1 MNEIDVKIIREQLG
15 CTQGTLAEKLG
26 VSIRTVQ
33 NWENGKVVP
42 STKLILL
49 RNIIQNIDMEKNMK
63 ERICEFINYKG
74 ISVSRFELVCQL
86 GNGAVSKMGTNTRQS
101 TIDRISKA
109 FPELNTVWL
118 RTGQGE
124 MLNPIQQGGI
134 HSIASAPHA
143 ISAVNSTVNAQGAS
157 CTPHAPANEICI
169 VPEEVSELPDTDVYE
184 LVRSGGLNE
193 AERLNAVGRHI
204 RIDMYW
210 RVREDAMMP
219 RFMRGDILALA
230 ALPEGAM
237 FPNGSPMVVDTRPF
251 GFVFRR
257 VYDAG
262 DALDCRVANAESGYA
277 DTVMQK
283 SQVIR
288 LYRVVGMVRLGQ

>member
-1 MNEIDVKIIREQLG
+1 M
-15 CTQGTLAEKLG
+15 
-26 VSIRTVQ
+26 
-33 NWENGKVVP
+33 
-42 STKLILL
+42 
-49 RNIIQNIDMEKNMK
+49 
-63 ERICEFINYKG
+63 
-74 ISVSRFELVCQL
+74 
-86 GNGAVSKMGTNTRQS
+86 
-101 TIDRISKA
+101 
-109 FPELNTVWL
+109 
-118 RTGQGE
+118 
-124 MLNPIQQGGI
+124 
-134 HSIASAPHA
+134 
-143 ISAVNSTVNAQGAS
+143 NSTVNAQGAS

-184 LVRSGGLNE
+184 LMKGGGLNA
-193 AERLNAVGRHI
+193 AERLNAVGRFI

>member
-15 CTQGTLAEKLG
+15 CTQETLAEKLG

-33 NWENGKVVP
+33 NWENGKVIP
-42 STKLILL
+42 KTK
-49 RNIIQNIDMEKNMK
+49 K
-63 ERICEFINYKG
+63 EFILSLVEGENASLKQRLVSFIYYKRLSQKKFEDSIGVSNGYVNSISKG
-74 ISVSRFELVCQL
+74 I
-86 GNGAVSKMGTNTRQS
+86 GADKLEKICSKY
-101 TIDRISKA
+101 
-109 FPELNTVWL
+109 PELNRKWL
-118 RTGQGE
+118 LYGQGE

-157 CTPHAPANEICI
+157 CTPPAPANEICI

-184 LVRSGGLNE
+184 LVRGGGLNE
-193 AERLNAVGRHI
+193 AERLNAVGRFI

>member
-1 MNEIDVKIIREQLG
+1 MKEIDIKQIRENFG
-15 CTQGTLAEKLG
+15 YSQGTLADMLG

-33 NWENGKVVP
+33 NWENGKVIP
-42 STKLILL
+42 KTK
-49 RNIIQNIDMEKNMK
+49 K
-63 ERICEFINYKG
+63 EFILNLMEGENASLKQRLVSFIYYKRLSQKKFEDSIGVSNGYVNSISKG
-74 ISVSRFELVCQL
+74 I
-86 GNGAVSKMGTNTRQS
+86 GADKLEKICSKY
-101 TIDRISKA
+101 
-109 FPELNTVWL
+109 PELNRKWL
-118 RTGQGE
+118 LYGQGE

-184 LVRSGGLNE
+184 LVKGGGLDG

-237 FPNGSPMVVDTRPF
+237 FPNGSPMVVDTSPF

>member
-1 MNEIDVKIIREQLG
+1 
-15 CTQGTLAEKLG
+15 
-26 VSIRTVQ
+26 
-33 NWENGKVVP
+33 
-42 STKLILL
+42 
-49 RNIIQNIDMEKNMK
+49 
-63 ERICEFINYKG
+63 
-74 ISVSRFELVCQL
+74 
-86 GNGAVSKMGTNTRQS
+86 
-101 TIDRISKA
+101 
-109 FPELNTVWL
+109 
-118 RTGQGE
+118 

-184 LVRSGGLNE
+184 LVRGGMLND
-193 AERLNAVGRHI
+193 AE
-204 RIDMYW
+204 
-210 RVREDAMMP
+210 
-219 RFMRGDILALA
+219 RGDILALA
-230 ALPEGAM
+230 VLLEGAM

-262 DALDCRVANAESGYA
+262 NALDCRVANAESGYA

>member
-1 MNEIDVKIIREQLG
+1 MR
-15 CTQGTLAEKLG
+15 
-26 VSIRTVQ
+26 
-33 NWENGKVVP
+33 
-42 STKLILL
+42 
-49 RNIIQNIDMEKNMK
+49 
-63 ERICEFINYKG
+63 ERIYEFIKYKG
-74 ISVSRFELVCQL
+74 LKKSRFEAMCQL
-86 GNGAVSKMGTNTRQS
+86 SNGAVDKMGDNTHQS
-101 TIDRISKA
+101 TIDKISKA

-118 RTGQGE
+118 RVGVGR
-124 MLNPIQQGGI
+124 MLRDDFG
-134 HSIASAPHA
+134 HASTVSIASAPHA

-184 LVRSGGLNE
+184 LVKGGGLDG
-193 AERLNAVGRHI
+193 AERLNVVGRHI
-204 RIDMYW
+204 SIDMYW

>member
-1 MNEIDVKIIREQLG
+1 MKEIDIKQIRENFG
-15 CTQGTLAEKLG
+15 YSQGRLADMLG

-33 NWENGKVVP
+33 NWENGKVIP
-42 STKLILL
+42 KTK
-49 RNIIQNIDMEKNMK
+49 K
-63 ERICEFINYKG
+63 EFILSLMEGENASLKQRLVSFIYYKRLSQKKFEDSIGVSNGYVNSISKG
-74 ISVSRFELVCQL
+74 I
-86 GNGAVSKMGTNTRQS
+86 GADKLEKICSKY
-101 TIDRISKA
+101 
-109 FPELNTVWL
+109 PELNRKWL
-118 RTGQGE
+118 LYGQGE

-184 LVRSGGLNE
+184 LVRDGRLDG

-237 FPNGSPMVVDTRPF
+237 FPNGSPMVVDTSPF

>member
-1 MNEIDVKIIREQLG
+1 MKEIDIKQIRENFG
-15 CTQGTLAEKLG
+15 YSQGTLADMLG

-33 NWENGKVVP
+33 NWENGKVIP
-42 STKLILL
+42 KTK
-49 RNIIQNIDMEKNMK
+49 K
-63 ERICEFINYKG
+63 EFILSLIEGENASLKQRLVSFIYYKRLSQKKFEDSIGVSNGYVNSISKG
-74 ISVSRFELVCQL
+74 I
-86 GNGAVSKMGTNTRQS
+86 GADKLEKICSKY
-101 TIDRISKA
+101 
-109 FPELNTVWL
+109 PELNRKWL
-118 RTGQGE
+118 LYGQGE

-184 LVRSGGLNE
+184 LVRDGRLDG

-237 FPNGSPMVVDTRPF
+237 FPNGSPMVVDTCPF

>member
-1 MNEIDVKIIREQLG
+1 MKEIDIKQIRENFG
-15 CTQGTLAEKLG
+15 YSQGTLADMLG

-33 NWENGKVVP
+33 NWENGKVIP
-42 STKLILL
+42 KTK
-49 RNIIQNIDMEKNMK
+49 K
-63 ERICEFINYKG
+63 EFILSLIEGENASLKQRLVSFIYYKRLSQKKFEDSIGVSNGYVNSISKG
-74 ISVSRFELVCQL
+74 I
-86 GNGAVSKMGTNTRQS
+86 GADKLEKICSKY
-101 TIDRISKA
+101 
-109 FPELNTVWL
+109 PELNRKWL
-118 RTGQGE
+118 LYGQGE

-184 LVRSGGLNE
+184 LVRGGGLKE

>member
-1 MNEIDVKIIREQLG
+1 MKEIDIKQIRENFG
-15 CTQGTLAEKLG
+15 YSQGTLADMLG
-26 VSIRTVQ
+26 VSTRTVQ
-33 NWENGKVVP
+33 NWENGKVIP
-42 STKLILL
+42 KTK
-49 RNIIQNIDMEKNMK
+49 K
-63 ERICEFINYKG
+63 EFILSLVEGENASLKQRLVSFIYYKRLSQKKFEDSIGVSNGYVNSISKG
-74 ISVSRFELVCQL
+74 I
-86 GNGAVSKMGTNTRQS
+86 GADKLEKICSKY
-101 TIDRISKA
+101 
-109 FPELNTVWL
+109 PELNRKWL
-118 RTGQGE
+118 LYGQGE

-184 LVRSGGLNE
+184 LMKGGGLNA
-193 AERLNAVGRHI
+193 AERLNAVGRFI

>member
-1 MNEIDVKIIREQLG
+1 MKEIDIKQIRENFG
-15 CTQGTLAEKLG
+15 YSQGTLADMLG

-33 NWENGKVVP
+33 NWENGKVIP
-42 STKLILL
+42 KTK
-49 RNIIQNIDMEKNMK
+49 K
-63 ERICEFINYKG
+63 EFILSLVEGENASLKQRLVSFIYYKRLSQKKFEDSIGVSNGYVNSISKG
-74 ISVSRFELVCQL
+74 I
-86 GNGAVSKMGTNTRQS
+86 GADKLEKICSKY
-101 TIDRISKA
+101 
-109 FPELNTVWL
+109 PELNRKWL
-118 RTGQGE
+118 LYGQGE

-184 LVRSGGLNE
+184 LMKGGGLNE
-193 AERLNAVGRHI
+193 AERLNAVGRYI

>member
-1 MNEIDVKIIREQLG
+1 MKEIDIKQIRENFG
-15 CTQGTLAEKLG
+15 YSQGTLADMLG

-33 NWENGKVVP
+33 NWENGKVIP
-42 STKLILL
+42 KTK
-49 RNIIQNIDMEKNMK
+49 K
-63 ERICEFINYKG
+63 EFILSLVEGENASLKQRLVSFIYYKRLSQKKFEDSIGVSNGYVNSISKG
-74 ISVSRFELVCQL
+74 I
-86 GNGAVSKMGTNTRQS
+86 GADKLEKICSKY
-101 TIDRISKA
+101 
-109 FPELNTVWL
+109 PELNRKWL
-118 RTGQGE
+118 LYGQGE

-157 CTPHAPANEICI
+157 CTPHAPANEVCI
-169 VPEEVSELPDTDVYE
+169 VPEEISELPDTDVYE
-184 LVRSGGLNE
+184 LVKGGGLNG

>member
-1 MNEIDVKIIREQLG
+1 
-15 CTQGTLAEKLG
+15 
-26 VSIRTVQ
+26 
-33 NWENGKVVP
+33 
-42 STKLILL
+42 
-49 RNIIQNIDMEKNMK
+49 
-63 ERICEFINYKG
+63 
-74 ISVSRFELVCQL
+74 
-86 GNGAVSKMGTNTRQS
+86 
-101 TIDRISKA
+101 
-109 FPELNTVWL
+109 
-118 RTGQGE
+118 

-184 LVRSGGLNE
+184 LVKGGGLDG